1 MKSPLFLLLFL
12 VVSYSADAQLVKTIH
27 QTFSLD
33 EAASVNLDLQG
44 DVEIET
50 WAGNAVMTETKI
62 ELYDATPAVLKY
74 FVEELGRYEI
84 EAQAQGEGLALVSKD
99 KTRRSIQYKGQQC
112 YETTK
117 TKVFVPDTYEVVS
130 DTQLRKKAEATE

>member
-1 MKSPLFLLLFL
+1 MKSMFSLLFFL
-12 VVSYSADAQLVKTIH
+12 VAIAANAQLVKTVH
-27 QTFSLD
+27 QTFPLD
-33 EAASVNLDLQG
+33 EAGSVHLDLQG

-84 EAQAQGEGLALVSKD
+84 EARAQGDALALVSKD
-99 KTRRSIQYKGQQC
+99 KLRRSIRYKGQEC
-112 YETTK
+112 FETTK
-117 TKVFVPDTYEVVS
+117 TKVFVPDTYEVVEGM
-130 DTQLRKKAEATE
+130 QLRKKE